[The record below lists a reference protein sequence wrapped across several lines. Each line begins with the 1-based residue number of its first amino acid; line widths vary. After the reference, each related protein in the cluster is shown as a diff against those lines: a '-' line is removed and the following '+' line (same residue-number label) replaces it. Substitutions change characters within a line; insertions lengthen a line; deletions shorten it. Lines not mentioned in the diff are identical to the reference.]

1 MSVPLLRRLFTVK
14 EYHKMVEAG
23 VFSPDDQIELI
34 QGEIIKMSPIGKRH
48 AATVNRLVRLFTQLL
63 GEDIILSPQNP
74 IELNNNSEPQ
84 PDIALLL
91 PRSDFYESKLPQP
104 QDVLLLVEVAD
115 TTANYDRE
123 VKIPVYA
130 QGGITEVWLVDINQQ
145 CVEVY
150 REPIS
155 NRYQNMQKLRR
166 GEFLSI
172 QFFRRITNSHVTK
185 AMGRLFF
192 ISKPN

>member
-23 VFSPDDQIELI
+23 VFSPDDQVELI

-130 QGGITEVWLVDINQQ
+130 QGGITEVWLVDLNQQ

-166 GEFLSI
+166 GDFLSI
-172 QFFRRITNSHVTK
+172 QFFPNFS
-185 AMGRLFF
+185 
-192 ISKPN
+192 ISVDQVLGKIV